1 MVVGKLVTSPE
12 PVAVRR
18 REPRSQHKMQWAK
31 IIKDQST
38 HRLGGEREGVEEDRT
53 IGTYSIF
60 SFGSMCSSP
69 YKVKINING
78 SLLNMEI
85 DTGASLSVMSEKMYQ
100 EL

>member
-1 MVVGKLVTSPE
+1 M
-12 PVAVRR
+12 
-18 REPRSQHKMQWAK
+18 
-31 IIKDQST
+31 
-38 HRLGGEREGVEEDRT
+38 EEDRT

-60 SFGSMCSSP
+60 SFDSMCSSP